1 MSEQSKHPLI
11 SVIVPVYNVEKYL
24 ERCVKSILLQTYD
37 RLEIILV
44 NDGSKDGSG
53 KLCDELAKGD
63 PRIVVLHKEN
73 GGASSARNAGLDLA
87 HGEYIGFVDSDDWIA
102 PDMYEYCLRAIDA
115 HDAQVVQTECALVR
129 SEAEAVKQEPEQV
142 EVYAGKDILQYYMLS
157 TTRSGGY
164 SVCRC
169 LFARELLMGI
179 RFREGKTCEDIDYKY
194 KALARAEKMVVTNL
208 KKYFYFQSVGSVST
222 SGLRAKNFDLYDAA
236 DELCKLTKD
245 EPYGDIRRLG
255 EIKKARTA
263 LAMLSQMAYFG
274 ISDPTLDKKTMVKR
288 FTKEHRQNLK
298 LLLGAPIPVSRK
310 LLSVMFAINYQMTEL
325 AVKIAKKIF

>member
-142 EVYAGKDILQYYMLS
+142 EDTVADEVYL
-157 TTRSGGY
+157 
-164 SVCRC
+164 
-169 LFARELLMGI
+169 RE
-179 RFREGKTCEDIDYKY
+179 EDIKFAYCTEYIVTVDETATKHNP
-194 KALARAEKMVVTNL
+194 AELRSYLESIGDSVVCVPDNDI
-208 KKYFYFQSVGSVST
+208 T
-222 SGLRAKNFDLYDAA
+222 SAFRIT
-236 DELCKLTKD
+236 LCA
-245 EPYGDIRRLG
+245 I
-255 EIKKARTA
+255 
-263 LAMLSQMAYFG
+263 
-274 ISDPTLDKKTMVKR
+274 LDGT
-288 FTKEHRQNLK
+288 
-298 LLLGAPIPVSRK
+298 PRK
-310 LLSVMFAINYQMTEL
+310 VLCHFNAEGFRILIGVFE
-325 AVKIAKKIF
+325 